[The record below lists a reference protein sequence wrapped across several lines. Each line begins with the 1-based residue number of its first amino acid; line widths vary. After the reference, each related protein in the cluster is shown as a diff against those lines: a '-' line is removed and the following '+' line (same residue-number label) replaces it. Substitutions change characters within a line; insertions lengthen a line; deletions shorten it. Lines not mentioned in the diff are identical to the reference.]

1 MAWRGRDAKG
11 RSFCREGAELLSA
24 VAEREAVLVVEASE
38 RKVQGSVLEFGRQER
53 RSERT

>member
-1 MAWRGRDAKG
+1 M
-11 RSFCREGAELLSA
+11 SA

-53 RSERT
+53 RSELT